1 MNSAITNSPS
11 EEAATL
17 KVRTVSIIVLEVH
30 STDLKTIDEQIRDK
44 ASKGAGF
51 FNNVP
56 LLVDLAELS
65 EEFDLDWL
73 LSVNTLLASR
83 GFIPVGITG
92 APKYF
97 EEEAQT
103 NGIIIWSSKKVV
115 VPEPAKPEAPP
126 QPAKEPVSPVQTNAS
141 VTQIIDHPIRSGQRV
156 YAKGCDL
163 IVMSTVN
170 PGGEVMADGNIHIYG
185 SLKGRALAGVSGRE
199 DVRIFCHD
207 LQAELVAIAGYY
219 TINEDLPS
227 TRRNTAVKMSLKGES
242 LEIDPLIP

>member
-1 MNSAITNSPS
+1 MNSSINISPS
-11 EEAATL
+11 EEVATL

-30 STDLKTIDEQIRDK
+30 STDITMIDEQIRDK
-44 ASKGAGF
+44 ASKGASF
-51 FNNVP
+51 FQNAP
-56 LLVDLAELS
+56 LLVDLGDLGEKI
-65 EEFDLDWL
+65 DLDWL
-73 LSVNTLLASR
+73 LSVNTLLVSH

-92 APKYF
+92 APKSF
-97 EEEAQT
+97 EEEAQA
-103 NGIIIWSSKKVV
+103 NGIIIWSSRKAV
-115 VPEPAKPEAPP
+115 VPESAKPEEPE
-126 QPAKEPVSPVQTNAS
+126 PAEDPVSPVQTKAS
-141 VTQIIDHPIRSGQRV
+141 VTQIIDHPVRSGQRV
-156 YAKGCDL
+156 YAKGSDL

-227 TRRNTAVKMSLKGES
+227 TRRHTAVKMSLKGES

>member
-1 MNSAITNSPS
+1 MNSPS

-44 ASKGAGF
+44 ANKGAGF

-56 LLVDLAELS
+56 LLVDLGELC
-65 EEFDLDWL
+65 EEFDLTWL

-92 APKYF
+92 APKSF

-103 NGIIIWSSKKVV
+103 NGIIIWSSKKAA
-115 VPEPAKPEAPP
+115 VPEPAKPEEP
-126 QPAKEPVSPVQTNAS
+126 QPEKDSVSPVPTTAS
-141 VTQIIDHPIRSGQRV
+141 VTQIIDHPVRSGQRV
-156 YAKGCDL
+156 YAKGSDL

-199 DVRIFCHD
+199 DVRIFCQD

>member
-1 MNSAITNSPS
+1 MC
-11 EEAATL
+11 
-17 KVRTVSIIVLEVH
+17 
-30 STDLKTIDEQIRDK
+30 
-44 ASKGAGF
+44 
-51 FNNVP
+51 
-56 LLVDLAELS
+56 
-65 EEFDLDWL
+65 EEFDLTWL

-92 APKYF
+92 APKSF

-103 NGIIIWSSKKVV
+103 NGIIIWSSKKAVV
-115 VPEPAKPEAPP
+115 SEPAKPEKP
-126 QPAKEPVSPVQTNAS
+126 QPEKDSISPVPTTAS
-141 VTQIIDHPIRSGQRV
+141 VTQIIDHPVRSGQRV
-156 YAKGCDL
+156 YAKGSDL

-199 DVRIFCHD
+199 DVRIFCQD